1 MAAAPQRVFEDSP
14 AVREATPLIIGLD
27 GPSGSG
33 KTFSALRLAT
43 GIQRVV
49 GGEIF
54 FIDTEARRAL
64 HYADKFK
71 FRHLPFG
78 APFSPLDY
86 LAAIQ
91 HCVSKGGKTIVID
104 SLSHEHEGP
113 GGVLEMHEQ
122 EVQRLAQLW
131 NAKPSAVQMTAWS
144 EPKKQRRRLI
154 NTILQLNVNLICCF
168 RAKEKLKIQKGKD
181 PIDMGWMPIAG
192 EEFVFEMALCCLLL
206 PGAKG
211 VPTWQSDYPGERMMM
226 KLPGQFVDL
235 FGEVKQLDEA
245 TGQSLAEWS
254 AGVTAPKAPTVSE
267 YDRVFTSL
275 GFQALES
282 RRAPV
287 WKSLSGTAQKPLKA
301 ASDAAKIRVDNSDGF
316 DSATALRLI
325 KEAGDLTLL
334 DQVWLLIFSHF
345 DARNEEV
352 PNDFHAA
359 YTFAKESLAK

>member
-1 MAAAPQRVFEDSP
+1 MQSNAVRVFEDSP
-14 AVREATPLIIGLD
+14 AIREATPLIIGLD

-33 KTFSALRLAT
+33 KTYSALRLAT

-91 HCVSKGGKTIVID
+91 HCVNKGAKTIVID

-131 NAKPSAVQMTAWS
+131 NAKPAAVQMTAWS
-144 EPKKQRRRLI
+144 EPKRQRRRLI
-154 NTILQLNVNLICCF
+154 NTILQLQVNLICCF

-211 VPTWQSDYPGERMMM
+211 VPTWQSDYPVERMMM

-245 TGQSLAEWS
+245 TGQALAQWS
-254 AGVTAPKAPTVSE
+254 AGTGAPKPPTVAE
-267 YDRVFTSL
+267 YDQCIDRAALDSL
-275 GFQALES
+275 EK
-282 RRAPV
+282 RRADTWAQVPASQK
-287 WKSLSGTAQKPLKA
+287 KSLKS
-301 ASDAAKIRVDNSDGF
+301 ASDAAI
-316 DSATALRLI
+316 ARLI
-325 KEAGDLTLL
+325 KPSEFDPAAAKLSLEQAGDLGSLKLAWEKIVDHYT
-334 DQVWLLIFSHF
+334 
-345 DARNEEV
+345 AANAEV
-352 PNDFHAA
+352 PLELEATYKLQSEA
-359 YTFAKESLAK
+359 LA

>member
-1 MAAAPQRVFEDSP
+1 MQSNAVRVFEDSP

-33 KTFSALRLAT
+33 KTFSALRLGT
-43 GIQRVV
+43 GIQRVS
-49 GGEIF
+49 GGDIF

-71 FRHLPFG
+71 FRHLPFK
-78 APFSPLDY
+78 APFGPLDY
-86 LAAIQ
+86 LAAIE
-91 HCVSKGGKTIVID
+91 HCVNKGAKTIIID

-131 NAKPSAVQMTAWS
+131 NAKPAAVQMTAWS

-235 FGEVKQLDEA
+235 FGEVKQLDED
-245 TGQSLAEWS
+245 TGTKLAQWA
-254 AGVTAPKAPTVSE
+254 AGTAAPKPPSVTE
-267 YDRVFTSL
+267 YETCATKEDL
-275 GFQALES
+275 AKLEE
-282 RRAPV
+282 RRAAT
-287 WKSLSGTAQKPLKA
+287 WKSLKAPQQKPIKE
-301 ASDAAKIRVDNSDGF
+301 ASDAAIARLNKPAEFDPAAALQRLKESGDEGTAKAAWTAIADHYDG
-316 DSATALRLI
+316 I
-325 KEAGDLTLL
+325 NE
-334 DQVWLLIFSHF
+334 QVPVEM
-345 DARNEEV
+345 D
-352 PNDFHAA
+352 AA
-359 YTFAKESLAK
+359 YKYVMESFAK

>member
-1 MAAAPQRVFEDSP
+1 MVASAQRAFEDSP

-33 KTFSALRLAT
+33 KTYSALRLAT

-49 GGEIF
+49 GGDIF

-71 FRHLPFG
+71 FRHLPFK
-78 APFSPLDY
+78 APFGPLDY
-86 LAAIQ
+86 LAAIE
-91 HCVSKGGKTIVID
+91 HCVNKGAKTIVID

-122 EVQRLAQLW
+122 EVQRLCQLW
-131 NAKPSAVQMTAWS
+131 NAKPAATQMAAWS
-144 EPKKQRRRLI
+144 QPKKQRRRLI

-168 RAKEKLKIQKGKD
+168 RAKEKLKIQRGKD

-235 FGEVKQLDEA
+235 FGEVKQLDED
-245 TGQSLAEWS
+245 TGSRLAEWS
-254 AGVTAPKAPTVSE
+254 AGVAAPKPPTVAE
-267 YDRVFTSL
+267 YEACKDAAAFD
-275 GFQALES
+275 ALET
-282 RRAPV
+282 RRSAI
-287 WKSLSGTAQKPLKA
+287 WKSLNGAAQKPLKA
-301 ASDAAKIRVDNSDGF
+301 ASDSAKTRLSKPAEFNQDVALQSLKESGDAAV
-316 DSATALRLI
+316 
-325 KEAGDLTLL
+325 L
-334 DQVWLLIFSHF
+334 DQAWSAIFAHF

-352 PNDFHAA
+352 PNELHSA
-359 YTFAKESLAK
+359 YTFAKESFQK